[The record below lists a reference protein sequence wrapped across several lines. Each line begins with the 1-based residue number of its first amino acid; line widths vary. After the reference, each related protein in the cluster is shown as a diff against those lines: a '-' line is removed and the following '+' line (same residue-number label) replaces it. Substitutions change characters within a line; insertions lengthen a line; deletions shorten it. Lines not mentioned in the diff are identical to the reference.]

1 MPVAK
6 TWSDLD
12 LSFLAHENT
21 GELSMKKDADAIIR
35 SVQYLLLTNHYERP
49 FRPELGSHLRARLFE
64 PMTYASTLQIKE
76 DITETINNFESRVR
90 ITELNVTAREEENGY
105 EIYLRFFILN
115 EEVERQ
121 VTFFLERLR

>member
-1 MPVAK
+1 MAA
-6 TWSDLD
+6 DRRAFALRYGEGLD
-12 LSFLAHENT
+12 LNGVFESGKLDDS
-21 GELSMKKDADAIIR
+21 GERIR
-35 SVQYLLLTNHYERP
+35 LYSNEEELIHD
-49 FRPELGSHLRARLFE
+49 FRYSPDLFPESDGIGS
-64 PMTYASTLQIKE
+64 SI
-76 DITETINNFESRVR
+76 ETINNFESRVR